1 MQQYSD
7 GTLRSLVELLQKG
20 MQKNHEPLQI
30 AVLSLIGTIADVI
43 REDFQQYF
51 NDFIPML
58 TQLLTTVQPTTMEAK
73 KFRAKVIETIGSII
87 ISVTDAEKEP
97 FKPSVLEITQHL
109 ATTMQGGLADDD
121 PQDESIKDCLCQC
134 AGFLGQEFVQF
145 VPSLLS
151 QLVTDAQLSL
161 DFKMESADM
170 PTTTDNP
177 AMKIKMKGL
186 GEQTVSMNTDAL
198 IRKTGAF
205 AVIEKVSDK
214 MGTAFA
220 PFVE

>member
-97 FKPSVLEITQHL
+97 FKPSVLEIT
-109 ATTMQGGLADDD
+109 
-121 PQDESIKDCLCQC
+121 
-134 AGFLGQEFVQF
+134 
-145 VPSLLS
+145 
-151 QLVTDAQLSL
+151 
-161 DFKMESADM
+161 
-170 PTTTDNP
+170 
-177 AMKIKMKGL
+177 
-186 GEQTVSMNTDAL
+186 
-198 IRKTGAF
+198 
-205 AVIEKVSDK
+205 
-214 MGTAFA
+214 
-220 PFVE
+220 